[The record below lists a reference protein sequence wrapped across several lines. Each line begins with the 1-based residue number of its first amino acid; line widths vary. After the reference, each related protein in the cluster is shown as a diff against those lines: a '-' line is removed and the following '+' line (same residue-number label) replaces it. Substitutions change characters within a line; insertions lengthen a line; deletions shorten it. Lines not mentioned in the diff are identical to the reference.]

1 MTSHS
6 YEIALFGEFLKGDLK
21 PVLNRIALHSESAHQ
36 MHSFR
41 GSAGANL
48 EPALLRAKKEL
59 VLYSYWKPESARIH
73 PEATVRPWATVQVV
87 GDALGFAS
95 AWATCTKRSPI
106 YRRGYVF
113 LRGRLII
120 QIFQE
125 EQVCPLSIPSLKV
138 LRGHMSSRLM
148 RRHRNQYLHMRYALA
163 GSSEDCQPGARNTGL
178 PLGRHIEAVL
188 EVQAL
193 MKGLID
199 LRRQDV

>member
-36 MHSFR
+36 MHSYEVIFDPPDAAAQR
-41 GSAGANL
+41 EANQ

-59 VLYSYWKPESARIH
+59 LEPDAKWVLYSYWKPESARIH

-95 AWATCTKRSPI
+95 ALGYIKRSPI
-106 YRRGYVF
+106 YRRGYLF
-113 LRGRLII
+113 RRGRLII

-125 EQVCPLSIPSLKV
+125 EQVDAITQEPIPAHADTLWQVIVKTANPV
-138 LRGHMSSRLM
+138 RGT
-148 RRHRNQYLHMRYALA
+148 Q
-163 GSSEDCQPGARNTGL
+163 EV